1 MKTKSILLILTIL
14 SVFISC
20 IEGEWMRTEKSRHII
35 VTAHM
40 PESGSTT
47 RASLSQKE
55 GSLDFL
61 TQWDEGDAVNLRIE
75 QDGRFYEVEYTDPNA
90 LPGEVSF
97 NRIPIKNISEDRKS
111 CTLDFDL
118 PEGVDADRPYKVY
131 GSTFHR
137 GVVGSDDDDNE
148 VLVFLCSFYRANS
161 MSIPLYC
168 EVESNALSSGI
179 EFKHFLA
186 YEILHIKNNSKETI
200 SFTHKGFDVDK
211 AWYHLGCGIYIWPTY
226 HYIETKYYTN
236 KDSGERIEINAGETK
251 DILSC
256 YYPTGEKIE
265 NARLK
270 AIINGNEVLSSDT
283 KSSDLDIEPA
293 KAYHMYAIWD
303 GDELKFGK
311 DEGMTIY
318 PTSSYKLSEDGKTL
332 ERWYGQEKT
341 IDMTADPAFD
351 NVETID
357 FKAFEY
363 GLAENI
369 ILSNKVTTIKKWAFD
384 EASVKNIWLP
394 KSLTSIGDDAF
405 DDCIYL
411 EEVHITDLSAWCRI
425 NFALGIGSTIRSYSN
440 SNPLKYAKSLYLNGE
455 KITDLV
461 IPDDVEKINAEAFS
475 YADFKSVYISDNVKE
490 IGDYAF
496 HACDKLATIHFGVNL
511 MYLGNYTFSWCT
523 TLTEII
529 FPESLQTA
537 GEGAFQYCDNI
548 ERIYIGENFSH
559 YHWRDSFG
567 CKNLKEFIVSPK
579 NNYFFAYDGALYC
592 YTESYSEEAKKY
604 VLDGGV
610 ELHHYPCGRK
620 NASFTIPNFV
630 TKLYEAFSHCYNLQ
644 SVTILEGITDAGC
657 LTMLFNQSQVPNLE
671 KVVVYAKTPP
681 HTYYNGYGNIGSNVK
696 LYVPAESMEEYKN
709 AEGWNKFSIILPIDE
724 GGAL

>member
-1 MKTKSILLILTIL
+1 MNNKSFILWMFLAAALLVT
-14 SVFISC
+14 SC
-20 IEGEWMRTEKSRHII
+20 SDETDNETNRMVCITVNMPKEYASTRVGLDLVEGEKTL
-35 VTAHM
+35 V
-40 PESGSTT
+40 
-47 RASLSQKE
+47 AS
-55 GSLDFL
+55 FL
-61 TQWDEGDAVNLRIE
+61 FDDKFSVYVRQGDM
-75 QDGRFYEVEYTDPNA
+75 
-90 LPGEVSF
+90 
-97 NRIPIKNISEDRKS
+97 IK
-111 CTLDFDL
+111 
-118 PEGVDADRPYKVY
+118 
-131 GSTFHR
+131 
-137 GVVGSDDDDNE
+137 
-148 VLVFLCSFYRANS
+148 
-161 MSIPLYC
+161 
-168 EVESNALSSGI
+168 EVESTFSANFFERKEGTLKFALPAFVKENEEYTIYGICGASSR
-179 EFKHFLA
+179 
-186 YEILHIKNNSKETI
+186 IKDGRLVVDDNSKIEPI
-200 SFTHKGFDVDK
+200 NEFTAPIWFKYTGKKVPSI
-211 AWYHLGCGIYIWPTY
+211 LPCEYIGTY
-226 HYIETKYYTN
+226 IVLHVTN
-236 KDSGERIEINAGETK
+236 Q
-251 DILSC
+251 
-256 YYPTGEKIE
+256 
-265 NARLK
+265 
-270 AIINGNEVLSSDT
+270 SDT
-283 KSSDLDIEPA
+283 ESLFQIYGLISDALYDDLYWDENTKTFSEDFGVSPSSKAVPLKPREEGVFIYNGISNGKSMETLDVSMHIGPEITWGMDMVKPESP
-293 KAYHMYAIWD
+293 KTVGKTLEEGRAYHVYLTWNGKD
-303 GDELKFGK
+303 LKFGK